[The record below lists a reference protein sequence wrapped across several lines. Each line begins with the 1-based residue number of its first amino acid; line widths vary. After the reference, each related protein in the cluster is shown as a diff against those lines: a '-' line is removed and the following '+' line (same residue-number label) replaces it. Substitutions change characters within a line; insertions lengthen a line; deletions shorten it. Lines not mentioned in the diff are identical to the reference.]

1 MLYILPVSSASP
13 KTSGNKR
20 ERQRLLSELSDLTKL
35 IRGSF
40 FERFSTCARPT
51 CGCHRG
57 ERHGPRGYVTVKE
70 GRRQRQYYVPQNQTE
85 AVRHGI
91 QQYHRLMEIVD
102 RISAINLERM
112 QGGTLNEPDS

>member
-1 MLYILPVSSASP
+1 MSYPPSKVSG
-13 KTSGNKR
+13 KKR
-20 ERQRLLSELSDLTKL
+20 ERQRLLSELSSLTKL

-40 FERFSTCARPT
+40 FERFSTCARPA

-70 GRRQRQYYVPQNQTE
+70 GQRQRQYYVPQSQTE

-102 RISAINLERM
+102 RVSTINLERM
-112 QGGTLNEPDS
+112 QGGTLNDPDS

>member
-1 MLYILPVSSASP
+1 MSSPPSKASG
-13 KTSGNKR
+13 KKR
-20 ERQRLLSELSDLTKL
+20 ERQRLWSELSSLTQL

-57 ERHGPRGYVTVKE
+57 QRHGPRGDVTVKQ
-70 GRRQRQYYVPQNQTE
+70 GQRQRQYYVPQSQTE

-102 RISAINLERM
+102 RVSSINLERM
-112 QGGTLNEPDS
+112 QGGTRNDPDS

>member
-1 MLYILPVSSASP
+1 MPSPLSKASG
-13 KTSGNKR
+13 KKR
-20 ERQRLLSELSDLTKL
+20 ERQRLLSELSSLTKL

-57 ERHGPRGYVTVKE
+57 ERHGPRGYVTVKQ

-102 RISAINLERM
+102 RVSSINLELM
-112 QGGTLNEPDS
+112 QGGTRNDPDS